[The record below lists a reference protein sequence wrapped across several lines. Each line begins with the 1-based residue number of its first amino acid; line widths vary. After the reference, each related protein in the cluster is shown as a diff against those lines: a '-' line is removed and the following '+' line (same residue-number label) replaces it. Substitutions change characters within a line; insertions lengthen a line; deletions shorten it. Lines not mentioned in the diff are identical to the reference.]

1 MRLFAMATSAML
13 LLAVSAPALSQP
25 TTDTPRF
32 VRCSGPLVFY
42 LPGDY
47 YFCRGADRQ
56 MAGQPT
62 AALDYF
68 ERAAA
73 WGHKKAQYLLGLMHF
88 QGDGTQVDRPLGLAW
103 LTLAAERDDRDI
115 DAALAFA
122 RRHVSSAERAQAE
135 QLLATMRLTY
145 ADAVTVE
152 RATTRYERETRAL
165 RRSQIYDP
173 FSPIY
178 IAGFG
183 VGSAS
188 SMLRKMD
195 QRAEVFFEG
204 ARGGD
209 VAIGGLEVV
218 SDDEDKPEEDPSG
231 NGER

>member
-1 MRLFAMATSAML
+1 MRLFAVATSAMV
-13 LLAVSAPALSQP
+13 LLAISTPVPSQP
-25 TTDTPRF
+25 TADIPRF

-103 LTLAAERDDRDI
+103 LTLAAERDDRDM

-122 RRHVSSAERAQAE
+122 RRHVSTAEHAQAE

-152 RATTRYERETRAL
+152 RAAIRYERETRPI
-165 RRSQIYDP
+165 RRSFDP
-173 FSPIY
+173 FSTMY

-183 VGSAS
+183 FGTSGSL
-188 SMLRKMD
+188 LRKLD
-195 QRAEVFFEG
+195 HRAEVFFEG

-209 VAIGGLEVV
+209 VAVGGLEVV
-218 SDDEDKPEEDPSG
+218 SDGEDKPEEDPSG
-231 NGER
+231 NVER